1 LKASIMPQPLHFHHD
16 AEIQDSWPH
25 RPVIRG
31 TRHMAVAGHY
41 LAAHAAF
48 AVLEAGGNA
57 IDAGVA
63 GGITEAVVESDQV
76 NFAGVAPILIYLAE
90 RGEVITISGLG
101 TWPSAASCELFQK
114 EHGGTIPEGLLRT
127 VVPAAPA
134 AWIAALEN
142 FGTMS
147 FGEVAGTALR
157 LARDGYPIH
166 HFTAAEIAKRTD
178 HYRRWPQNAEIYLPD
193 GRAPRAG
200 EMFYQRDLGR
210 TLQYLVDEEA
220 AAAGKGRKAGQ
231 QAVRDAF
238 YRGDIAAT
246 IVDYHR
252 ENGGLLRARDMA
264 DFRVEIEPPAHT
276 TYRDT
281 EVYTCG
287 FWSQGPMLLQALNL
301 LDGYDLTG
309 LGHNSAAYIHTLVE
323 ALKLCFADRHRYYG
337 DPRFVDVPER
347 GLLSAEYAACRR
359 DLIRKDTAFPN
370 MPPAGDPRRPAALA
384 EPCAPPAPA
393 HSPSPPGPDTSYVCA
408 IDKAGNVFSVS
419 PSDPSYAMQVI
430 PGTGLCP
437 SSRGTQSWADPDNPS
452 SVAPGKRPRLT
463 PMPALALR
471 DGRPAFAFG
480 TPGGDVQP
488 QAMLQAFLN
497 AVVFGMD
504 PQSAVEAPR
513 FVSRSFPDSFTPHN
527 YFPGQLNLEG
537 RIARET
543 GDALAS
549 LGHGIEWWPD
559 RTSRAGGMC
568 LLEIDAER
576 GILHAGA
583 DSRRAAYALGW

>member
-1 LKASIMPQPLHFHHD
+1 
-16 AEIQDSWPH
+16 
-25 RPVIRG
+25 
-31 TRHMAVAGHY
+31 MAVAGHY

-63 GGITEAVVESDQV
+63 GGITEGVVESDQV
-76 NFAGVAPILIYLAE
+76 NFAGVAPILMYLAE
-90 RGEVITISGLG
+90 SGEVITISGLG
-101 TWPSAASCELFQK
+101 TWPNAASSDLFQR
-114 EHGGTIPEGLLRT
+114 EHGGTIPEGLLRA

-134 AWIAALEN
+134 AWITALEH

-166 HFTAAEIAKRTD
+166 HFTAAEIAKRAD
-178 HYRRWPQNAEIYLPD
+178 HYRRWPQNAEIYLPE

-200 EMFYQRDLGR
+200 ELFVQSDLGR
-210 TLQYLVDEEA
+210 TLQYLIDEEA
-220 AAAGKGRKAGQ
+220 ASAGKGRVAGLH
-231 QAVRDAF
+231 AVRDAF

-246 IVDYHR
+246 IVAYHR
-252 ENGGLLRARDMA
+252 ENGGLLSAQDMA
-264 DFRVEIEPPAHT
+264 DFRVEIEPPART
-276 TYRDT
+276 AFRDT

-287 FWSQGPMLLQALNL
+287 FWSQGPILLQTLNL
-301 LDGYDLTG
+301 LDGYDLAD
-309 LGHNSAAYIHTLVE
+309 LGHNSPAYIHTLVE
-323 ALKLCFADRHRYYG
+323 ALKLCFADRHRFYG

-359 DLIRKDTAFPN
+359 ELIREDMAFPD
-370 MPPAGDPRRPAALA
+370 MPAAGDPDRLSALA
-384 EPCAPPAPA
+384 ETETPPTPA
-393 HSPSPPGPDTSYVCA
+393 LSSSPPGPDTSYVCA
-408 IDKAGNVFSVS
+408 IDGAGNVFSVS
-419 PSDPSYAMQVI
+419 PSDPSYDMQVI

-437 SSRGTQSWADPDNPS
+437 SSRGTQSWTDPEHPS
-452 SVAPGKRPRLT
+452 CIAPGKRPRLT
-463 PMPALALR
+463 PMPALVLG
-471 DGRPAFAFG
+471 DGRPAFAMG

-497 AVVFGMD
+497 AVIFGMD

-513 FVSRSFPDSFTPHN
+513 FVTQSFPDSFTPHN
-527 YFPGQLNLEG
+527 HNPGQLNLEG
-537 RIARET
+537 RIAWET
-543 GDALAS
+543 ADALAS
-549 LGHGIEWWPD
+549 LGHRIEWWPE

-568 LLEIDAER
+568 LLEIDAET

-583 DSRRAAYALGW
+583 DCRRAAYALGW

>member
-1 LKASIMPQPLHFHHD
+1 MPQPLHFHH
-16 AEIQDSWPH
+16 AEEIQGAWPH

-31 TRHMAVAGHY
+31 TRHMAIAGHY

-90 RGEVITISGLG
+90 RCEVITISGLG
-101 TWPSAASCELFQK
+101 TWPRAASCELFQR
-114 EHGGTIPEGLLRT
+114 EHCGTIPEGLLRT

-166 HFTAAEIAKRTD
+166 NFTAAEIAKRTD
-178 HYRRWPQNAEIYLPD
+178 HYRHWPQNAEIYLPN
-193 GRAPRAG
+193 GQAPQAG
-200 EMFYQRDLGR
+200 DLFVQSDLAR

-220 AAAGKGRKAGQ
+220 GAAIKGRVAGLH
-231 QAVRDAF
+231 AARDAF
-238 YRGDIAAT
+238 YLGDIAAT
-246 IVDYHR
+246 ITAYHR
-252 ENGGLLRARDMA
+252 ENGGLLSAQDMA
-264 DFRVEIEPPAHT
+264 DFRVDIEPPAHT
-276 TYRDT
+276 TFRDT

-287 FWSQGPMLLQALNL
+287 FWSQGPMLLQTLNL
-301 LDGYDLTG
+301 LDGYDLAG

-359 DLIRKDTAFPN
+359 GLISKDRAFPE
-370 MPPAGDPRRPAALA
+370 MPGAGDPSRPAALA
-384 EPCAPPAPA
+384 EPCEPPEPTRG
-393 HSPSPPGPDTSYVCA
+393 PSSPGPDTSYVCTA
-408 IDKAGNVFSVS
+408 DKLGNLFSVS
-419 PSDPSYAMQVI
+419 PSDPSYDMQVI

-437 SSRGTQSWADPDNPS
+437 SSRGTQSWVDPDSPS
-452 SVAPGKRPRLT
+452 CVAPGKRPRLT

-471 DGRPAFAFG
+471 DGCPVYVFG

-488 QAMLQAFLN
+488 QAMLQSFLN

-513 FVSRSFPDSFTPHN
+513 FVTRSFPDSFTPHN
-527 YFPGQLNLEG
+527 YYPGLLNLEG
-537 RIARET
+537 RIARQT
-543 GDALAS
+543 GEALAA

-559 RTSRAGGMC
+559 RTSRSGGMC
-568 LLEIDAER
+568 LLEIDADR
-576 GILHAGA
+576 GIFHAGA
-583 DSRRAAYALGW
+583 DCRRAAYALGW

>member
-1 LKASIMPQPLHFHHD
+1 
-16 AEIQDSWPH
+16 
-25 RPVIRG
+25 
-31 TRHMAVAGHY
+31 MAVAGHY

-63 GGITEAVVESDQV
+63 GGITEGVVESDQV

-90 RGEVITISGLG
+90 CGKVITISGLG
-101 TWPSAASCELFQK
+101 TWPKAASCELFQR
-114 EHGGTIPEGLLRT
+114 EHGGTIPEGLLRA

-134 AWIAALEN
+134 AWIEALEHY
-142 FGTMS
+142 GTMS
-147 FGEVAGTALR
+147 FGEVAGTALS

-178 HYRRWPQNAEIYLPD
+178 HYRRWLQNAEIYLPE

-200 EMFYQRDLGR
+200 ELFVQSDLGR
-210 TLQYLVDEEA
+210 TLQYLIDEET
-220 AAAGKGRKAGQ
+220 AAAGKGRVAGLH
-231 QAVRDAF
+231 AVRDAF

-246 IVDYHR
+246 IVAYHGQ
-252 ENGGLLRARDMA
+252 NGGLLSAQDMA

-276 TYRDT
+276 TFRDT

-287 FWSQGPMLLQALNL
+287 FWSQGPILLQTLNL
-301 LDGYDLTG
+301 LDGYDLAD
-309 LGHNSAAYIHTLVE
+309 LGHNSPAYIHTLVE
-323 ALKLCFADRHRYYG
+323 ALKLCFADRHHYYG
-337 DPRFVDVPER
+337 DPRFVDVPEG

-359 DLIRKDTAFPN
+359 GLIRDDTAFPD
-370 MPPAGDPRRPAALA
+370 MPAAGDPDRPSALA
-384 EPCAPPAPA
+384 ETGAPPAPA
-393 HSPSPPGPDTSYVCA
+393 PSSSPPRPDTSYVCA
-408 IDKAGNVFSVS
+408 VDGAGNVFSVS
-419 PSDPSYAMQVI
+419 PSDPSYDMQVI

-437 SSRGTQSWADPDNPS
+437 SSRGTQSWTDPAHPS
-452 SVAPGKRPRLT
+452 CIAPGKRPRLT

-488 QAMLQAFLN
+488 QAMVQAFLN
-497 AVVFGMD
+497 AAVFGMD

-513 FVSRSFPDSFTPHN
+513 FVTRSFPDSFSPHN
-527 YFPGQLNLEG
+527 YNPGQLNLEG

-543 GDALAS
+543 ADALAT
-549 LGHGIEWWPD
+549 LGHRVEWWPD

-568 LLEIDAER
+568 LLKIDAET

>member
-1 LKASIMPQPLHFHHD
+1 
-16 AEIQDSWPH
+16 
-25 RPVIRG
+25 
-31 TRHMAVAGHY
+31 MAIAGHY

-63 GGITEAVVESDQV
+63 GGIAEAVVESDQV

-147 FGEVAGTALR
+147 FGEVAGAALR

-166 HFTAAEIAKRTD
+166 PFTAAEITKRTD
-178 HYRRWPQNAEIYLPD
+178 HYRRWPQNAEIYLP
-193 GRAPRAG
+193 GGQPPRAG
-200 EMFYQRDLGR
+200 DLFVQSDLGR
-210 TLQYLVDEEA
+210 TLQYLVDEESS
-220 AAAGKGRKAGQ
+220 AAGKGRVAGLH
-231 QAVRDAF
+231 AARDAF

-246 IVDYHR
+246 ITAYHR
-252 ENGGLLRARDMA
+252 KNGGLLSARDMA
-264 DFRVEIEPPAHT
+264 DFRVAIELPVHT
-276 TYRDT
+276 MFRDM

-287 FWSQGPMLLQALNL
+287 FWSQGPMLLQTLNL
-301 LDGYDLTG
+301 LDSYDLAG
-309 LGHNSAAYIHTLVE
+309 LGHNSVAYIHTLVE
-323 ALKLCFADRHRYYG
+323 ALKLSFADRHRYYG

-347 GLLSAEYAACRR
+347 ELLSAEYATCRR
-359 DLIRKDTAFPN
+359 ALIQTNSAFPE
-370 MPPAGDPRRPAALA
+370 MPAAGDPRRPAPLA
-384 EPCAPPAPA
+384 NSRAPPAPTA
-393 HSPSPPGPDTSYVCA
+393 TPSPPGPDTSYVCA
-408 IDKAGNVFSVS
+408 ADKAGNVFSVS
-419 PSDPSYAMQVI
+419 PSDPSYDMEVI

-437 SSRGTQSWADPDNPS
+437 SSRGTQSWADPENPS

-463 PMPALALR
+463 PMPAMALR
-471 DGRPAFAFG
+471 DGRPVFAFG

-497 AVVFGMD
+497 VTVFGMD

-513 FVSRSFPDSFTPHN
+513 FVGRSFPDSFTPHN
-527 YFPGQLNLEG
+527 YYPGQLNLEG

-543 GDALAS
+543 GGALAS

-559 RTSRAGGMC
+559 RTSRAGGVCM
-568 LLEIDAER
+568 LGVDAER
-576 GILHAGA
+576 GILEAGA
-583 DSRRAAYALGW
+583 DPRRAAYALGW

>member
-1 LKASIMPQPLHFHHD
+1 
-16 AEIQDSWPH
+16 
-25 RPVIRG
+25 
-31 TRHMAVAGHY
+31 MAVAGHY

-90 RGEVITISGLG
+90 PGEVITISGLG
-101 TWPSAASCELFQK
+101 TWPKAASCELFQR
-114 EHGGTIPEGLLRT
+114 EHGGTIPEGLLRA

-134 AWIAALEN
+134 AWIEALEHY
-142 FGTMS
+142 GTMS

-157 LARDGYPIH
+157 FARDGFPIH
-166 HFTAAEIAKRTD
+166 HFTAAEITKRTD
-178 HYRRWPQNAEIYLPD
+178 HYRRWPQNAEIYLPE

-200 EMFYQRDLGR
+200 ELFVQSDLGR
-210 TLQYLVDEEA
+210 TLQYLVDEET
-220 AAAGKGRKAGQ
+220 AAAGKGRVAGLH
-231 QAVRDAF
+231 AVRDAF
-238 YRGDIAAT
+238 YRGDIAAA
-246 IVDYHR
+246 IVAYHGQ
-252 ENGGLLRARDMA
+252 NGGLLSAQDMA
-264 DFRVEIEPPAHT
+264 DFRVEIEAPAHT
-276 TYRDT
+276 TFRGT

-287 FWSQGPMLLQALNL
+287 FWSQGPILLQTLNL
-301 LDGYDLTG
+301 LDGYDLAD
-309 LGHNSAAYIHTLVE
+309 LGHNSPAYIHTLVE
-323 ALKLCFADRHRYYG
+323 ALKLCFADRHHYYG
-337 DPRFVDVPER
+337 DPRFVDVPEA

-359 DLIRKDTAFPN
+359 GLIREDAAFPD
-370 MPPAGDPRRPAALA
+370 MPAAGDPDRPSALA
-384 EPCAPPAPA
+384 ETGAPPAPA
-393 HSPSPPGPDTSYVCA
+393 PSSSPPGPDTSYVCA
-408 IDKAGNVFSVS
+408 VDGAGNVFSVS
-419 PSDPSYAMQVI
+419 PSDPSYDMQVI

-437 SSRGTQSWADPDNPS
+437 SSRGTQSWTDLAHPS
-452 SVAPGKRPRLT
+452 CIAPGKRPRLT

-471 DGRPAFAFG
+471 EGRPAVAFG

-488 QAMLQAFLN
+488 QAMVQAFLN

-513 FVSRSFPDSFTPHN
+513 FVTRSFPDSFSPHN
-527 YFPGQLNLEG
+527 YNPGQLNLEG

-543 GDALAS
+543 AEALSS
-549 LGHGIEWWPD
+549 LGHRVEMWPD

-568 LLEIDAER
+568 VLEIDAET

-583 DSRRAAYALGW
+583 DGRRAAYALGW